1 MDHYDNAMMSTNFEL
16 SDITKSSWWKEMA
29 DGFDWNTQSWATV
42 YKGPFRIISAQLH
55 LLMDVL
61 PFGDWREDGI
71 MNPDRELMFAGTI
84 MRAWSDPQVRDAF
97 AAIMNAYDQIWKYG
111 FRYFS
116 PTILSNMSDLLGL
129 VIATMK
135 MMLQSPTVAGY
146 MINRGMLNR
155 FEAMHS
161 AIQNPAAHKTWRE
174 ARYTAKNPDGKS
186 SIGEKDGEL
195 WDHNIRIQGARTVVA
210 DKSLRNAKKNSAAG
224 AEGSEW

>member
-1 MDHYDNAMMSTNFEL
+1 MDHYDNAMMSTNFEFGSITN
-16 SDITKSSWWKEMA
+16 SDWWKEMA
-29 DGFDWNTQSWATV
+29 DGLDWTTHNWATV

-61 PFGDWREDGI
+61 PFGDWKEDGI

-84 MRAWSDPQVRDAF
+84 MRAWSDPQVQQAF
-97 AAIMNAYDQIWKYG
+97 KAIMNAYDQIWTKGNG
-111 FRYFS
+111 FGYFS
-116 PTILSNMSDLLGL
+116 PTILGNMGDLLGM

-161 AIQNPAAHKTWRE
+161 AIQQPAAHKLWRND
-174 ARYTAKNPDGKS
+174 RYHAKNP
-186 SIGEKDGEL
+186 GEDPSLVQEDDKL
-195 WDHNIRIQGARTVVA
+195 WGRNVRLQRERANKA
-210 DKSLRNAKKNSAAG
+210 DQAHLNAKKTAQPVL
-224 AEGSEW
+224 